1 MLGEKNEKT
10 IRSKLQLNLYF
21 LNNLEIEFGKKIE
34 LISSFNENLKILMHK
49 NEILKEKK
57 FNEEKEGIL
66 SNLSDDNLELLEVS
80 RLITDIEKK
89 ISDEKSN
96 KNKIKEEIEKLL
108 ESSLS
113 VLDQLDEFSL
123 FVEKHSFLSFIMN
136 FIDNF
141 KDSQS
146 IKTNIINMYKD
157 NYSRLKEL
165 LSK

>member
-21 LNNLEIEFGKKIE
+21 LNNLEIEYGKKIE

-146 IKTNIINMYKD
+146 IKTDIINMYKD

>member
-1 MLGEKNEKT
+1 
-10 IRSKLQLNLYF
+10 
-21 LNNLEIEFGKKIE
+21 
-34 LISSFNENLKILMHK
+34 MHK